1 MERRHLYFT
10 QLAKGKY
17 SLPKKTALNLKRKES
32 FNYVHDGRNLFICVL
47 VSPLQKKKKMVVKLF
62 HIWSKM
68 LNAFFNDLFLHYV
81 TVESAH
87 INAQAHFFSSPH
99 VEQHYIWDSET
110 RP

>member
-10 QLAKGKY
+10 QLAKGKH
-17 SLPKKTALNLKRKES
+17 SLPKKTALNLKCKES
-32 FNYVHDGRNLFICVL
+32 FNYVQDDQNLFICVL
-47 VSPLQKKKKMVVKLF
+47 VSPLQKKHMAVKLF

-68 LNAFFNDLFLHYV
+68 LNAFFNDLFLHYI

-99 VEQHYIWDSET
+99 VEQHYICNSET